1 MKGCNVSYD
10 RPDRATL
17 KHYNIQTLQQI
28 NKMKN
33 SEILDLSTEELVARI
48 GEERANLTK
57 LKFAHA
63 VSAIENPTRITKVR
77 KDVARLNTELT
88 KRKAAP
94 ASEKN

>member
-1 MKGCNVSYD
+1 
-10 RPDRATL
+10 
-17 KHYNIQTLQQI
+17 
-28 NKMKN
+28 MKN

-88 KRKAAP
+88 KRNAAP
-94 ASEKN
+94 ASENI

>member
-1 MKGCNVSYD
+1 
-10 RPDRATL
+10 
-17 KHYNIQTLQQI
+17 
-28 NKMKN
+28 MKN

-57 LKFAHA
+57 LKLAHA